1 MGNKGI
7 FTALSG
13 AMAQSQ
19 RLDTIANNIAN
30 SNTTSFKKDQQVF
43 KEYLTAHEK
52 PPEVVQAP
60 RVPASIETFYDMQSG
75 DRGYVDAA
83 GTYTSHEQG
92 ALKPTGSPLDF
103 GLKGDGFFEVL
114 TPRGPQLTRNG
125 LFRISQNGQLVSKE
139 GYPVLREGIGQ
150 PPGARVINIQSPNLT
165 VSQNGD
171 IYEGG
176 QPIGRL
182 SLVTVPEKDGLQKV
196 GSSLFSLKPNFE
208 QQLIPANEVEVQQG
222 FVEGS
227 NVNIVQEM
235 TDMIAA
241 TRAFE
246 STQKAIQ
253 AFDQMNQKLVNDV
266 PRSN

>member
-1 MGNKGI
+1 MSNKGI

-52 PPEVVQAP
+52 PPEVIQAP

-75 DRGYVDAA
+75 DRGYVDTA
-83 GTYTSHEQG
+83 GTYTSFEQG
-92 ALKPTGSPLDF
+92 AMKPTGSPLDF

-114 TPRGPQLTRNG
+114 TPQGPQLTRNG
-125 LFRISQNGQLVSKE
+125 IFRISQNGQLVTKE
-139 GYPVLREGIGQ
+139 GFPVLREGLGQ
-150 PPGARVINIQSPNLT
+150 PAGSRVINVQSANLT

-176 QPIGRL
+176 QQVGRL
-182 SLVTVPEKDGLQKV
+182 SLVTVAEKEGLQKM
-196 GSSLFSLKPNFE
+196 GTSLYALKPNYQ
-208 QQLIPANEVEVQQG
+208 QQLTAANEVEVQQG
-222 FVEGS
+222 FLEGS
-227 NVNIVQEM
+227 NVNIIQEM
-235 TDMIAA
+235 TDMISA
-241 TRAFE
+241 TRTFE

-253 AFDQMNQKLVNDV
+253 AFDQMNQKLVNDI

>member
-1 MGNKGI
+1 MSNKGI

-43 KEYLTAHEK
+43 KEYLTAAEK
-52 PPEVVQAP
+52 PPEVIQAP
-60 RVPASIETFYDMQSG
+60 RVPASIESFYDMQGG
-75 DRGYVDAA
+75 DRGYVDSA
-83 GTYTSHEQG
+83 GTYTSFEQG
-92 ALKPTGSPLDF
+92 TIKPTGSPLDF
-103 GLKGDGFFEVL
+103 AIQGDGFFEVL
-114 TPRGPQLTRNG
+114 TPSGPQLTRNG
-125 LFRISQNGQLVSKE
+125 IFRLNQSGQLVTKE
-139 GYPVLREGIGQ
+139 GFPVLREGLGQ
-150 PPGARVINIQSPNLT
+150 PAGGRVINLQSPNLT
-165 VSQNGD
+165 VSQTGE

-182 SLVTVPEKDGLQKV
+182 SLVTVDNKDALEKV
-196 GSSLFSLKPNFE
+196 GNSLYRVKPNYN
-208 QQLIPANEVEVQQG
+208 QALVAANEAEVQQG
-222 FVEGS
+222 FLEGS

-235 TDMIAA
+235 TDMISA

-253 AFDQMNQKLVNDV
+253 AFDQMNQKLVTDV
-266 PRSN
+266 PRTN